1 MAGVILVKDKVV
13 FVNRVRIPNAS
24 CFIFMRYLPSAKI
37 FISVM
42 LWDLSGNS
50 QSLLVI
56 LELVLLEFG
65 FEALFSDIGS
75 LSSPTFFL
83 CFNY

>member
-1 MAGVILVKDKVV
+1 MTSVVLVKDKVV
-13 FVNRVRIPNAS
+13 FINGVRIPNAS
-24 CFIFMRYLPSAKI
+24 GFIFMRYLSSAKI
-37 FISVM
+37 FISIM
-42 LWDLSGNS
+42 LWDFSGNS

-56 LELVLLEFG
+56 LEFILFEFG
-65 FEALFSDIGS
+65 FEALFSDIGC